1 MSRVWPRHPATRLN
15 ALQAQWQAH
24 IAPRWQALSAR
35 ERLAV
40 SLALSALGV
49 LLLWWIAL
57 APALHTLRSVPAQ
70 RATLEAQLAAM
81 RRQAAEAQ
89 SLRGQAPI
97 SLAQAHAA
105 LTAATERLG
114 TQARLVITGDRATVT
129 FTGIDGATLLSW
141 LGEVRSAARA
151 RPMEAQLQRLGKAYD
166 GTLSLSLS
174 AASASPGAAP

>member
-70 RATLEAQLAAM
+70 RATLEAQL
-81 RRQAAEAQ
+81 AAEAQ